1 MNGERLP
8 LKQLPSMYFLFLQI
22 TVAAAAAGCL
32 QYKFIKEHGVSLENH
47 VMKSIPNILPYTCR
61 SLCVHTPF
69 CFSVNMKTKQGP
81 KVTCE
86 LNNSSRVADPQDFK
100 SEAGSEYHQMAV
112 RALFFV
118 FFFSLI
124 CLYSHA
130 HFFLFCNWGDIWKH
144 DLFNT
149 GAKRNGCSTTWL
161 REMKRSCKTN
171 KFDHF
176 ETRH

>member
-69 CFSVNMKTKQGP
+69 CFSVNMKMKQGP

-118 FFFSLI
+118 FFFLSFVYI
-124 CLYSHA
+124 VMHI
-130 HFFLFCNWGDIWKH
+130 FFFFAIEAIYGNMTFSIPVQKEMVVVRH
-144 DLFNT
+144 DCE
-149 GAKRNGCSTTWL
+149 K
-161 REMKRSCKTN
+161 
-171 KFDHF
+171 
-176 ETRH
+176 

>member
-1 MNGERLP
+1 MCLFSFSQITMNGERLP
-8 LKQLPSMYFLFLQI
+8 LKQLLASMYFLFLQI
-22 TVAAAAAGCL
+22 TVAAAAAAGCL

-69 CFSVNMKTKQGP
+69 CFSVNMKMKQGP

-118 FFFSLI
+118 FFFS
-124 CLYSHA
+124 H
-130 HFFLFCNWGDIWKH
+130 LFI
-144 DLFNT
+144 
-149 GAKRNGCSTTWL
+149 
-161 REMKRSCKTN
+161 
-171 KFDHF
+171 
-176 ETRH
+176 